1 MEATDQP
8 SHTPLL
14 SSLLLAAGG
23 AFWAGIVI
31 AAGGGNAFFRTIV
44 GIVVVL
50 SLAGL
55 ILVQIEPARGLGENL
70 VWALLGVEVAL
81 ALLAFFSLTLF
92 AWIPVVLTI
101 LAIQWWPRRHDE
113 QTITAL
119 HLLVQSFAFLAVLAP
134 FIVPL

>member
-23 AFWAGIVI
+23 AFWAGIII
-31 AAGGGNAFFRTIV
+31 AAGGGNGFVRTIV

-55 ILVQIEPARGLGENL
+55 FLVHTGPARSMGETL
-70 VWALLGVEVAL
+70 IWTLLGVETAL
-81 ALLAFFSLTLF
+81 ALLTFFSLTLF
-92 AWIPVVLTI
+92 GWIPVVLTI
-101 LAIQWWPRRHDE
+101 LAIAWWPRRPQE
-113 QTITAL
+113 RAVTLPRVI
-119 HLLVQSFAFLAVLAP
+119 VQVVAFLLVLAP
-134 FIVPL
+134 FIVPR